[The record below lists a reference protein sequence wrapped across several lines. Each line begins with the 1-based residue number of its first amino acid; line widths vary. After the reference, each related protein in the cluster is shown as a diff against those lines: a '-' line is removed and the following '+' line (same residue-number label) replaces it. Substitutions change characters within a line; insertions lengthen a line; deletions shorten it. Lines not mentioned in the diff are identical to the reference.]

1 MFTSRAALVHR
12 CAPGPTPGPFILR
25 DMHETQNRTTRV
37 RRLSAV
43 LALLLSFALV
53 AAACGSNEDNGD
65 TSSADDTSSA
75 TGAINIS
82 GSSTVEPI
90 SARAAELFNDDV
102 NGDVEITV
110 SGPGTGDGFAV
121 FCEGETDIS
130 DASRAIKDDEAAT
143 CEANGINYVELLVAF
158 DGIAVLTSPD
168 NDAVDC
174 LAFAD
179 LYALLGAEAQD
190 NANWSD
196 ADAVAAELGSTVA
209 PYPDAPLFV
218 SAPGTESG
226 TYDSFIE
233 IALEDLGAERL
244 GEDAETY
251 IRSDFAG
258 QANDNVIIEG
268 IAGNDASLGWVG
280 FAFADGA
287 GDAVKILAV
296 SEEPGGECVSPT
308 IETIA
313 DSSYPVSRPL
323 YIYVNTDKLAA
334 NPATAEFVDFYL
346 GDGYTESVTE
356 AFGESGYVP
365 LPDDLLTETTAAWE
379 AARS

>member
-1 MFTSRAALVHR
+1 
-12 CAPGPTPGPFILR
+12 
-25 DMHETQNRTTRV
+25 MHETQNRTTRV

-334 NPATAEFVDFYL
+334 NP
-346 GDGYTESVTE
+346 
-356 AFGESGYVP
+356 
-365 LPDDLLTETTAAWE
+365 
-379 AARS
+379 